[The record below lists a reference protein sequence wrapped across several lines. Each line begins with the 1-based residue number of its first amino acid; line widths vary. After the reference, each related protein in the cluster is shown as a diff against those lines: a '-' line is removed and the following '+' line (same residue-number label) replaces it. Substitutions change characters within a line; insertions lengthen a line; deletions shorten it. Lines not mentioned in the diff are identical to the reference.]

1 MRIVAEYHVV
11 VVERQRV
18 SLAGVIRASF
28 ALLLA
33 AASSAA
39 ADPATADKAA
49 AEAVA
54 LDERGDFRGAA
65 AKFAEAYKA
74 DPQRLNLFCNIGI
87 SYYKAQDFPR
97 AHLLLG
103 RCLERSAPDPKFV
116 DAARAALTS
125 VETTLRA
132 GGHTPVTVNVEP
144 SATSVKI
151 LELFPDEAFVGPRVV
166 WLPFGTFHLAAH
178 AEGYRDDTVEV
189 VTSTQTSKIVDIKL
203 QRPPI
208 TNGPVEGPPPP
219 PLSPPPE
226 RRSKLPA
233 LIATGGTLV
242 AATLAGVAFFK
253 GRARA
258 ELAQTALDDEAFE
271 EDEEAV
277 ETWNTTL
284 GITGSLAIVGAG
296 LSGYL
301 WYRAFST
308 PTRVEVNASGNGA
321 SVSLTGRF

>member
-1 MRIVAEYHVV
+1 VAVR
-11 VVERQRV
+11 ERQRV
-18 SLAGVIRASF
+18 SLAAVIRASF
-28 ALLLA
+28 AVLLA
-33 AASSAA
+33 ATSSAA
-39 ADPATADKAA
+39 ADPAAADKSA

-65 AKFAEAYKA
+65 EKFAEAHRA

-132 GGHTPVTVNVEP
+132 GGHTPVTVNVVP
-144 SATSVKI
+144 TATSVTI
-151 LELFPDEAFVGPRVV
+151 PELFPGEAFVGPRVI

-178 AEGYRDDTVEV
+178 AEGYRDETVEV
-189 VTSTQTSKIVDIKL
+189 VTSTQAPKTVELAL
-203 QRPPI
+203 QRPVI
-208 TNGPVEGPPPP
+208 TQDVIERP
-219 PLSPPPE
+219 PLSAPAPPPPE
-226 RRSKLPA
+226 RRSKVPA
-233 LIATGGTLV
+233 LVATGGTLV

-258 ELAQTALDDEAFE
+258 EFARTALDDEAFA
-271 EDEEAV
+271 EDEQAV
-277 ETWNTTL
+277 STWNTTL

-296 LSGYL
+296 LSGFL
-301 WYRAFST
+301 WYRAYSA
-308 PTRVEVNASGNGA
+308 PRVEVNASGSGA
-321 SVSLTGRF
+321 SVSLRGRF